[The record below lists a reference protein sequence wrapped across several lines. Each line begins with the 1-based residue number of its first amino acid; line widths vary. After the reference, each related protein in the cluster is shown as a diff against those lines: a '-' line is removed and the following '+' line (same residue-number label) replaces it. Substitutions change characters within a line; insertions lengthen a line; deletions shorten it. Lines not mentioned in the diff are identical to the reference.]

1 MKKIILLAIV
11 LLSLSGCSNPVPQQG
26 VDPTQI
32 ENARQT
38 LVAGMQLT
46 EIVGLQMI
54 PTLQPANDQFTS
66 VGSISGS
73 LSYPSEFLPGLL
85 IIAYR
90 SGTAEFYSMATVD
103 GQATYQIDNLPPGT
117 YHVVAYYQTLSAGYS
132 QAVPCGLSVNCTD
145 HSLIDVIVV
154 TGSVTMDVNPTD
166 WYAPAGTFPA
176 KP

>member
-1 MKKIILLAIV
+1 MKKIILLGII
-11 LLSLSGCSNPVPQQG
+11 LLLLSGCSGPVAQQE

-32 ENARQT
+32 EVARQT
-38 LVAGMQLT
+38 LAAGLQNT
-46 EIVGLQMI
+46 AIIEKQMI
-54 PTLQPANDQFTS
+54 PTIQPSIDELPS

-85 IIAYR
+85 VIAYR
-90 SGTAEFYSMATVD
+90 SGTTEYYSISTMD
-103 GQATYQIDNLPPGT
+103 SQAAYQIDNLPPGT

-132 QAVPCGLSVNCTD
+132 QAVPCGLSVNCTN

-154 TGSVTMDVNPTD
+154 AGSVTMDVNPTD